1 MSDEPDGT
9 SPTQSPPEPR
19 RPAMRMVALLGG
31 IVGGLA
37 VAAREREKDEL
48 EHQLA
53 ERAVGA
59 PLKRARDGAWTLV
72 DEPVRRDNGVS
83 LTSLASS
90 LNAQRRDVHLD
101 SPGDDLAPRPER
113 PPGADERDLREAEEK
128 RRRRAEGRMGEERKR
143 P

>member
-48 EHQLA
+48 EHRLA
-53 ERAVGA
+53 ERFVGA
-59 PLKRARDGAWTLV
+59 PLKRTREGAWTLA
-72 DEPVRRDNGVS
+72 DEPEGPRMAVALEPRTLTRDEH
-83 LTSLASS
+83 A
-90 LNAQRRDVHLD
+90 AQ
-101 SPGDDLAPRPER
+101 
-113 PPGADERDLREAEEK
+113 EK
-128 RRRRAEGRMGEERKR
+128 RERRAEKARHDEERRVVGQNVAMEGMAKR
-143 P
+143 